1 MRLAIALVANCS
13 SSVNGTA
20 STSDVVLSMPIVSLP
35 VGGMMMRMAW
45 GRMMRRMIRVRFM
58 PSAFAASVWPGST
71 ASRPARPISDR

>member
-1 MRLAIALVANCS
+1 MRFAIAFVAYCS

-45 GRMMRRMIRVRFM
+45 GKITRRMIIERFM
-58 PSAFAASVWPGST
+58 PSALAASSWPGST
-71 ASRPARPISDR
+71 ASRPARTISAR